1 MKRITAFLLIFALAV
16 ALCSCGT
23 QSGSGPYEETT
34 TKPGSENSA
43 PDEAMSNDEY
53 SALLSKLNEDIYAQS
68 VLLSN
73 LGKYINS
80 WWKSYESIGGAF
92 TTEKAMSSAYE
103 WLEKNSDYTEADI
116 TKNHSDIQAT
126 YKKFIQA
133 DNNDR
138 LLLDVAERL
147 KQQYTNYT
155 EYFSLVTTPG
165 GDRNSFVADYNEY
178 TQNISSSYETI
189 GGLLE

>member
-1 MKRITAFLLIFALAV
+1 MLNDTPFLA
-16 ALCSCGT
+16 GR
-23 QSGSGPYEETT
+23 SGGPYEETT
-34 TKPGSENSA
+34 TKPESENSV
-43 PDEAMSNDEY
+43 PDEEMSNDEY

-80 WWKSYESIGGAF
+80 WWKSFESVGGTF
-92 TTEKAMSSAYE
+92 TTEKAMASAYE

-126 YKKFIQA
+126 YKKFIQT

-165 GDRNSFVADYNEY
+165 GDRNSFVADYNKY

>member
-1 MKRITAFLLIFALAV
+1 MKKFTSIILCAVFLLT
-16 ALCSCGT
+16 LCSCGT
-23 QSGSGPYEETT
+23 AEKQQ
-34 TKPGSENSA
+34 
-43 PDEAMSNDEY
+43 EAGTSTAADTMSNDEY

-80 WWKSYESIGGAF
+80 WWKSYENIGGTF
-92 TTEKAMSSAYE
+92 TTEKAMDSAYE
-103 WLEKNSDYTEADI
+103 WLEKNSNYTEADI
-116 TKNHSDIQAT
+116 AKNHSDIQAT